1 MIASLQKKATPFL
14 GIGLLLQIGGYMVP
28 VVFFREFNWGLT
40 LACFAIGAALLIV
53 GCMHYA
59 LGKGYRREL
68 GLLGL
73 LSLFGVI
80 ALIAMRDK
88 EKDAPQLEQHGEL
101 PANTTEAFK
110 DDKDVQEA
118 LASITAMPFSAASAG
133 KVTPLD
139 NDDLDTEPNDDDFEK
154 PPVAKK
160 PGGSAPQKPA
170 TASVRASGVQAAS
183 SKKAREAVLG
193 ETQGEIV
200 PSRLLYQRAGKL
212 TFTCQC
218 GKRYKVDTSRGGEM
232 MMCRYCKKH
241 LLMPV
246 PELKT

>member
-14 GIGLLLQIGGYMVP
+14 GLGLLIQVGGS
-28 VVFFREFNWGLT
+28 FLREINWGLT
-40 LACFAIGAALLIV
+40 LACLAIGAALLIV
-53 GCMHYA
+53 GCMYYA
-59 LGKGYRREL
+59 VGKGYRREL

-73 LSLFGVI
+73 LSVFGVI
-80 ALIAMRDK
+80 ALIYLPDK
-88 EKDAPQLEQHGEL
+88 EKDAPPAAADGEL
-101 PANTTEAFK
+101 PVNTTEAFK

-154 PPVAKK
+154 PAKK
-160 PGGSAPQKPA
+160 PGGSAPPKGPV
-170 TASVRASGVQAAS
+170 SIKASGVQAAS

-218 GKRYKVDTSRGGEM
+218 GKRYKVDTSRAGEM

-241 LLMPV
+241 LLVPV

>member
-14 GIGLLLQIGGYMVP
+14 GLGLLIQVGGT
-28 VVFFREFNWGLT
+28 FLREINWGLT
-40 LACFAIGAALLIV
+40 MACIAIGAALLIV
-53 GCMHYA
+53 GCMYYA
-59 LGKGYRREL
+59 VGKGYRREL

-73 LSLFGVI
+73 LSVFGVI
-80 ALIAMRDK
+80 ALIYMPDK
-88 EKDAPQLEQHGEL
+88 EKDAPAQPPEDL

-118 LASITAMPFSAASAG
+118 LASITAMPFSAASAS

-139 NDDLDTEPNDDDFEK
+139 NDDLDTEPNDDELEK
-154 PPVAKK
+154 PAPRA
-160 PGGSAPQKPA
+160 GGSTPQKPA
-170 TASVRASGVQAAS
+170 PASVKAAGVQAAS

-200 PSRLLYQRAGKL
+200 PSRLLHHRDGKL

-218 GKRYKVDTSRGGEM
+218 GKRYKVKLARSGEM

-241 LLMPV
+241 LLVPV

>member
-59 LGKGYRREL
+59 LGKGYRREM

-73 LSLFGVI
+73 LSVFGVI
-80 ALIAMRDK
+80 ALIYMPDK
-88 EKDAPQLEQHGEL
+88 EKDAPQASPAGEL

-118 LASITAMPFSAASAG
+118 LASITAMPFSTASAG
-133 KVTPLD
+133 KVAPLE

-154 PPVAKK
+154 PAPKK

-170 TASVRASGVQAAS
+170 TASVKASGVQAAS

-200 PSRLLYQRAGKL
+200 PSRLLYQRDGKL

-218 GKRYKVDTSRGGEM
+218 GKRYKVELSRSGEM

-241 LLMPV
+241 LLVPV

>member
-14 GIGLLLQIGGYMVP
+14 GLGLLIQVGGS
-28 VVFFREFNWGLT
+28 FLREINWGLT
-40 LACFAIGAALLIV
+40 LACLAIGAALLIV
-53 GCMHYA
+53 GCMYYA
-59 LGKGYRREL
+59 VGKGYRREL

-73 LSLFGVI
+73 LSVFGVI
-80 ALIAMRDK
+80 ALIYLPDK
-88 EKDAPQLEQHGEL
+88 EKDAPPATADSEL
-101 PANTTEAFK
+101 PVNTTEAFK

-133 KVTPLD
+133 KVTPLEI
-139 NDDLDTEPNDDDFEK
+139 DDLDTEPNDDDFEK
-154 PPVAKK
+154 PAKK
-160 PGGSAPQKPA
+160 PGGSAPPKGPV
-170 TASVRASGVQAAS
+170 SIKASGVQAAS

-218 GKRYKVDTSRGGEM
+218 GKRYKVDTSRAGEM

-241 LLMPV
+241 LLVPV

>member
-14 GIGLLLQIGGYMVP
+14 GAGLLLQIGGYMVP

-40 LACFAIGAALLIV
+40 LACFAIGAALLVV
-53 GCMHYA
+53 GCMYYA
-59 LGKGYRREL
+59 VGKGYRREL

-73 LSLFGVI
+73 LSVFGVI
-80 ALIAMRDK
+80 ALIYMPDK
-88 EKDAPQLEQHGEL
+88 EKDAPAPQQGEL
-101 PANTTEAFK
+101 PAQTTEAFK

-118 LASITAMPFSAASAG
+118 LASITAMPFSTASAG
-133 KVTPLD
+133 KATPLE
-139 NDDLDTEPNDDDFEK
+139 NDDLDTEPDDDEFEK
-154 PPVAKK
+154 PASKV
-160 PGGSAPQKPA
+160 GGSTPQKPA
-170 TASVRASGVQAAS
+170 PASVKATGVQAAS

-200 PSRLLYQRAGKL
+200 PSRLLFQRDGKL

-218 GKRYKVDTSRGGEM
+218 GKRYKVELAKAGEM
-232 MMCRYCKKH
+232 LRCRHCKKH
-241 LLMPV
+241 LLVPV

>member
-14 GIGLLLQIGGYMVP
+14 GLGLLIQVGGS
-28 VVFFREFNWGLT
+28 FLREINWGLT
-40 LACFAIGAALLIV
+40 LACLAIGAALLIV
-53 GCMHYA
+53 GCMYYA
-59 LGKGYRREL
+59 VGKGYRREL

-73 LSLFGVI
+73 LSVFGVI
-80 ALIAMRDK
+80 ALIYLPDK
-88 EKDAPQLEQHGEL
+88 EKDAPPAAADGEL
-101 PANTTEAFK
+101 PVNTTEAFK

-154 PPVAKK
+154 PAKK
-160 PGGSAPQKPA
+160 PGGSAPSKGPV
-170 TASVRASGVQAAS
+170 SIKASGVQAAS

-218 GKRYKVDTSRGGEM
+218 GKRYKVDTSRAGEM

-241 LLMPV
+241 LLVPV

>member
-14 GIGLLLQIGGYMVP
+14 GLGLLLQIGGYMVP

-53 GCMHYA
+53 GCMYYA

-73 LSLFGVI
+73 LSVFGVI
-80 ALIAMRDK
+80 ALIYMPDK
-88 EKDAPQLEQHGEL
+88 EKDAPAPQQGEL
-101 PANTTEAFK
+101 PAQTTEAFK

-133 KVTPLD
+133 KGTPLD

-154 PPVAKK
+154 PAKK
-160 PGGSAPQKPA
+160 PGGSAPPKGPV
-170 TASVRASGVQAAS
+170 SIKASGVQAAS

-218 GKRYKVDTSRGGEM
+218 GKRYKVDTSRAGEM

-241 LLMPV
+241 LLVPV